1 MNAYQPNTD
10 DMQFVLSRVLN
21 APLQLQAMPVF
32 AEVDALFA
40 ALDLDGSGQI
50 EISEM
55 NEALSRSG
63 KGHF

>member
-1 MNAYQPNTD
+1 VFRALDLRSTGK
-10 DMQFVLSRVLN
+10 
-21 APLQLQAMPVF
+21 VF

-50 EISEM
+50 EFSEM